1 MEKREEMS
9 RVGKKKLVALVSVV
23 ALVMG
28 LLAVAGPSAAAD
40 KVFNWKFQSHHTAGS
55 LAVERVIKPFIERV
69 EKMSGG
75 RLKISL
81 HYAGELVDYAEVD
94 KALQDNM
101 IQISNTSTLFFRGS
115 IPMGWVSAPNMPP
128 FITRTNDE
136 FNELF
141 HHRGVDRLVNEA
153 LEERGIKYFGSHSV
167 GNTYFWSKKPIRTL
181 DDLKGFK
188 VRFFGSMS
196 DFVEHFGAAPVMLPH
211 PETYMAIATGT
222 LDGSGTAWWLYRD
235 LKLYEVCPYFIG
247 PAMQVPQGMELW
259 ASKKA
264 WDALPEDIQAMVETA
279 AHVFN
284 QDYMDAVT
292 MEEREMFNK
301 SFPEWGTTYIEFSD
315 ADVKRIIDEF
325 SLPYL
330 DKVAAE
336 QGPKDPRVAEA
347 VEIIKQFMRD
357 YGYID

>member
-1 MEKREEMS
+1 MKRGRFVLLGMT
-9 RVGKKKLVALVSVV
+9 LVIILSLIVIGGS
-23 ALVMG
+23 
-28 LLAVAGPSAAAD
+28 SSEAAAP
-40 KVFNWKFQSHHTAGS
+40 KVINWKFQSHHTPGS
-55 LAVERVIKPFIERV
+55 LAVESAIKPFIERV

-81 HYAGELVDYAEVD
+81 HYAGELVDYREVD
-94 KALQDNM
+94 QSLQHNM
-101 IQISNTSTLFFRGS
+101 IQISNTSSLFFRGAF
-115 IPMGWVSAPNMPP
+115 PMGWVSAPNMPP
-128 FITRTNDE
+128 FVTRSNDE

-141 HHRGVDRLVNEA
+141 HHRGIDKLVGEA
-153 LEERGIKYFGSHSV
+153 LEERGIKFLGSHSV
-167 GNTYFWSKKPIRTL
+167 GNTYFWSKKPINSL
-181 DDLKGFK
+181 EDLKGFK

-196 DFVEHFGAAPVMLPH
+196 DTMEHFGASPVMLPH

-264 WDALPEDIQAMVETA
+264 WDALPEDIQMIVETA
-279 AHVFN
+279 TRAFN
-284 QDYMDAVT
+284 TDYMDAVT
-292 MEEREMFNK
+292 MQEREMFNK
-301 SFPEWGTTYIEFSD
+301 SFKEWGTTYIEFSD
-315 ADVKRIIDEF
+315 KDVKRITDEF

-330 DKVAAE
+330 DKIAAE
-336 QGPKDPRVAEA
+336 QGAKDPRVIKAI
-347 VEIIKQFMRD
+347 EIIKQFMKD

>member
-1 MEKREEMS
+1 M
-9 RVGKKKLVALVSVV
+9 VALVSVV
-23 ALVMG
+23 AIVMG
-28 LLAVAGPSAAAD
+28 LLMVAGPSVAAD
-40 KVFNWKFQSHHTAGS
+40 KVFHWKFQSHHTAGS

-336 QGPKDPRVAEA
+336 QGPKDARVAEA